1 MSSRQAESSS
11 GSFCA
16 VKCKEA
22 KLVAPSLPPTARDCI
37 YWLSNLDQIPLYV
50 NVLFFYQPNKI
61 NKTADPVIVLQKAL
75 AQVLL
80 HYYPL
85 AGRLE
90 FSSDGKCHVIS
101 SGEGAVFVEAEAD
114 ATISDVLAQFELDT
128 NMEYAQKLIC
138 KSAWESNNVLD
149 RPMLSIQVTRFKCGG
164 FCVGAGINHYM
175 CDGVAF
181 SEFLNSLGE
190 IARGVS
196 ISIQPAL
203 DRTLLKARDP
213 LQIEF
218 PHFEYTEI
226 VQNNSPTADDP
237 SVDDIVYSSLCF
249 DSKHIALMKK
259 HVLGEGLLNTCT
271 SFEVMSAFI
280 WRIRTKALGVES
292 SEMTKLLFAVDGR
305 SRLCPPLPEGYHGN
319 AVMTACSIASAREL
333 TDLGLSYA
341 VKLVQEAKAMIN
353 DKYMRS
359 KIDYFE
365 KTSPRRSPTAG
376 LSIVSSAAH
385 YISSWSRLPFHK
397 ADYGWGQPIHYFPVE
412 PPTLDVTKFL
422 PYGKDSKGIKVYMA
436 LPSFAWN
443 TVKSILQQHQ
453 NQQQPNPVFSGKLVH
468 ENFRA
473 CARQCSLAA
482 TSAE

>member
-1 MSSRQAESSS
+1 MSSRQAKSSS

-22 KLVAPSLPPTARDCI
+22 KLVPPSLPPTARDCI
-37 YWLSNLDQIPLYV
+37 YWLSNLDQIPVYM
-50 NVLFFYQPNKI
+50 NILFFYQPNKI

-75 AQVLL
+75 AQVLV

-90 FSSDGKCHVIS
+90 LSSDGKCHVIS

-114 ATISDVLAQFELDT
+114 ATISDVLAQYELDT

-138 KSAWESNNVLD
+138 KSASESNSVLD
-149 RPMLSIQVTRFKCGG
+149 RPLLSIQVTRFKCGG
-164 FCVGAGINHYM
+164 FCVGAGIHHCM

-181 SEFLNSLGE
+181 SEFLISLGE
-190 IARGVS
+190 IAMGVPM
-196 ISIQPAL
+196 SIQPVL

-249 DSKHIALMKK
+249 DSKYIALMKK
-259 HVLGEGLLNTCT
+259 QVLGEGLLNTCT

-280 WRIRTKALGVES
+280 WRIRTKALGAS
-292 SEMTKLLFAVDGR
+292 SEMTKLLFAVNGR

-333 TDLGLSYA
+333 TDLGLCYA
-341 VKLVQEAKAMIN
+341 VKLVQEAKATIN

-359 KIDYFE
+359 KIDYVE
-365 KTSPRRSPTAG
+365 KTSPMRSPTAG
-376 LSIVSSAAH
+376 LSIAVSSSSATH
-385 YISSWSRLPFHK
+385 YILPLSRLRFHK
-397 ADYGWGQPIHYFPVE
+397 TDYGWGPPTHYFWVE
-412 PPTLDVTKFL
+412 PPMINVTKFV
-422 PYGKDSKGIKVYMA
+422 PNGKDGKGIKVYMA

-443 TVKSILQQHQ
+443 TVKSFLA
-453 NQQQPNPVFSGKLVH
+453 QQQQN
-468 ENFRA
+468 
-473 CARQCSLAA
+473 
-482 TSAE
+482 